1 MGKNCTVQTRPASSG
16 RFRHKKSGAASIR
29 MQPPQNTQSV
39 FFHVL
44 SFYTMGYHL
53 SMADEITSKVD
64 WISELLLYEYTE
76 MVIFYWTLC

>member
-1 MGKNCTVQTRPASSG
+1 MGMNCN
-16 RFRHKKSGAASIR
+16 KKSGAASIR

-64 WISELLLYEYTE
+64 WISELLLYEYFENNRSENSCKSFAT
-76 MVIFYWTLC
+76 WA

>member
-1 MGKNCTVQTRPASSG
+1 MGMNCN
-16 RFRHKKSGAASIR
+16 KKSGLHRLGCSPRKIR
-29 MQPPQNTQSV
+29 RAYFSTC
-39 FFHVL
+39 FH
-44 SFYTMGYHL
+44 FYTMGYHL

>member
-1 MGKNCTVQTRPASSG
+1 MGMNCN
-16 RFRHKKSGAASIR
+16 KKSGAASIR

-64 WISELLLYEYTE
+64 WI
-76 MVIFYWTLC
+76 TLILKVSAGLAVKIALTCRTTFC